1 MGGSRG
7 RESKQL
13 NLSISGNPITIF
25 YPSATLLST
34 RDSLRIKGGVASVA
48 DSGASSQITAI
59 QFAYIHPHSCS
70 KSSAK
75 ANATFDLNSLIAK
88 KNLGGILS
96 R

>member
-1 MGGSRG
+1 MGGYRG

-59 QFAYIHPHSCS
+59 QFAYILTVVV
-70 KSSAK
+70 KVVRRQ
-75 ANATFDLNSLIAK
+75 TRLLT
-88 KNLGGILS
+88 
-96 R
+96 